1 MRTWNGD
8 VQVDVDWSPDG
19 SQLAVSVAGGES
31 GGVYTMSPDDAA
43 ARKVSSLDAHRVEWS
58 PAAHTLVLEA
68 TGPDDALPGIWVVGT
83 DGTGERRLS
92 PPGVLELGPVWSPDG
107 AWIAFGSERDQES
120 AEGGDPLDEI
130 DTGIY
135 LMRPDGSDVRLLV
148 SPMER
153 GWNETW
159 DWLAS
164 WPPRSA

>member
-1 MRTWNGD
+1 
-8 VQVDVDWSPDG
+8 
-19 SQLAVSVAGGES
+19 LAGGCCSRRRGSAEIAS
-31 GGVYTMSPDDAA
+31 YITPGQ
-43 ARKVSSLDAHRVEWS
+43 
-58 PAAHTLVLEA
+58 EA
-68 TGPDDALPGIWVVGT
+68 
-83 DGTGERRLS
+83 
-92 PPGVLELGPVWSPDG
+92 
-107 AWIAFGSERDQES
+107 

-164 WPPRSA
+164 WPPRLA